1 MLTNSQLKNFQCY
14 EILQHGVVRALV
26 NAVMDIRILQSEEN
40 FLITCEPVG
49 LSRVPLLQVVSLA
62 DLLT

>member
-1 MLTNSQLKNFQCY
+1 M
-14 EILQHGVVRALV
+14 VRALV

-49 LSRVPLLQVVSLA
+49 LSGVSLLQVVSLA